1 LRLFDEWGCY
11 FDLKVH
17 GEVAHDSIFAT
28 IKLTI
33 LFNTIKIRRKWAVL
47 KLTAKLNP
55 NWMRPSLPLTYS

>member
-33 LFNTIKIRRKWAVL
+33 LLKTKIRENGKKWEV
-47 KLTAKLNP
+47 
-55 NWMRPSLPLTYS
+55 